1 VATLGVAAAIVEVV
15 VRKRVSVLDVV
26 AQEIFPIRS
35 E

>member
-1 VATLGVAAAIVEVV
+1 VVV

-26 AQEIFPIRS
+26 AQEISSIRS